1 MSALETFNSI
11 WDRARATFG
20 EGVPVDG
27 TGYDG
32 SAQFREFQS
41 QVRSASPGEQWTG
54 RAADNYADA
63 NDAVARKFG
72 RMAELDQKLGV
83 EVTRSAEAVTAGRRD
98 LDAVRRWVNDAAVG
112 LPKTAAGDAQLNQI
126 VVKGSAEIADIIKR
140 THGDMTAIS
149 GRVNDI
155 RAAWDELADKGRKH
169 PQTPAPLVDI
179 KQGLGDDTVVPGDA
193 VRPFEGV
200 LTDEEWRIARLSP
213 TLLDQYEEAKAKGWQ
228 FTSVP
233 GKGTYTDE
241 RAKTINIDPD
251 LAKNGPFQ
259 RVNAISHELGHALKS
274 PPVDRSS
281 KDAYVDSMLDGE
293 GAACMNTMKIERE
306 ILAAGGPE
314 IIPPQPND
322 DYFKTVY
329 DGYLKAGSTSE
340 GYQQAIREIGRV
352 WGTLIPS
359 TDPSTTYR
367 EYYGRGYH
375 R

>member
-1 MSALETFNSI
+1 METFNSI

-27 TGYDG
+27 TGYDD
-32 SAQFREFQS
+32 SSQFREFQS
-41 QVRSASPGEQWTG
+41 QLQSATPGTQWTG
-54 RAADNYADA
+54 RAADKYSDA
-63 NDAVARKFG
+63 NDAMAGKFG
-72 RMAELDQKLGV
+72 RMAELDRKLGV
-83 EVTRSAEAVTAGRRD
+83 EVTRSAEAVMAGRRE
-98 LDAVRRWVNDAAVG
+98 LDAVRRWVNDAATG
-112 LPKTAAGDAQLNQI
+112 LPKTAAGDAQLNKI
-126 VVKGSAEIADIIKR
+126 VVKGSGEIADIIKR
-140 THGDMTAIS
+140 THGDMAAIS

-155 RAAWDELADKGRKH
+155 RAAWEGLADKAKQDRL
-169 PQTPAPLVDI
+169 APGPLTDI
-179 KQGLGDDTVVPGDA
+179 KQGLGDGTVVPGNP
-193 VRPFEGV
+193 VRPFDGV

-213 TLLDQYEEAKAKGWQ
+213 TLLDEYEEAKAKGWQ

-233 GKGTYTDE
+233 GKGTYTDS
-241 RAKTINIDPD
+241 RAKIINIDPD

-274 PPVDRSS
+274 PPVDQSS
-281 KDAYVDSMLDGE
+281 KDAYVDSLLDGE

-322 DYFKTVY
+322 DHFKTVY
-329 DGYLKAGSTSE
+329 DTYLQTGSTSE

>member
-1 MSALETFNSI
+1 MSTLDTFNSI
-11 WDRARATFG
+11 WDRARAVFG
-20 EGVPVDG
+20 EGAPVDG
-27 TGYDG
+27 TGYDE
-32 SAQFREFQS
+32 SAQFREFQT
-41 QVRSASPGEQWTG
+41 QVQSATPGDQWSG
-54 RAADNYADA
+54 HAADKYSDA
-63 NDAVARKFG
+63 NDAIARKFG
-72 RMAELDQKLGV
+72 RMAELDQKLGA
-83 EVTRSAEAVTAGRRD
+83 EVTRSAEAVIAGRRD
-98 LDAVRRWVNDAAVG
+98 LDAVRRWVNDAAAG
-112 LPKTAAGDAQLNQI
+112 LPRTAAGDAQLNKI
-126 VVKGSAEIADIIKR
+126 VVKGSGEIADIIKR
-140 THGDMTAIS
+140 AHGDMAAIS

-155 RAAWDELADKGRKH
+155 RAAWDELADKAKQD
-169 PQTPAPLVDI
+169 PPAPSPLTDI
-179 KQGLGDDTVVPGDA
+179 KQGLGDDKEVPGNP
-193 VRPFEGV
+193 VRPFDGV

-213 TLLDQYEEAKAKGWQ
+213 TLLDEYEEAKAAGWQ

-233 GKGTYTDE
+233 GKGTYTDS

-306 ILAAGGPE
+306 ILASGGPE

-329 DGYLKAGSTSE
+329 DAYVSAGSTPE
-340 GYQQAIREIGRV
+340 GYQHAIREIGRV

-375 R
+375 P